1 MMATMLQVFDLRQRK
16 DPSGKDIPLNIEWD
30 DALVWYADSDLHYAV
45 LLTIIIICG
54 CSSSPLPFQCS
65 ITPRSE
71 KTRKLVLNEHEK
83 N

>member
-45 LLTIIIICG
+45 LLTINMWMLQF
-54 CSSSPLPFQCS
+54 PAS
-65 ITPRSE
+65 ISVFNHTE
-71 KTRKLVLNEHEK
+71 V
-83 N
+83 